1 MAEVFV
7 QFATPVA
14 ARDGTVYRAQ
24 ACGAPNAD
32 RMWEGWIEFLPVGG
46 GPPVRSPRETTQP
59 NRSGAAYWATG
70 LTPVYLEGALHRALH
85 PLVVK
90 RVEPA
95 QPVFDAPAPY
105 RVHAI
110 LDPLSVYAK
119 GGEVRLRQELG
130 ALSPLHLV
138 NIINAYHLSDQPPTT
153 LNRLAA
159 ATLLEMIVAGVRA
172 REHASLRSGLPRG

>member
-7 QFATPVA
+7 QFAAPVVA
-14 ARDGTVYRAQ
+14 KDGTVYRAQ

-32 RMWEGWIEFLPVGG
+32 GMWEGWIEFLPVGG
-46 GPPVRSPRETTQP
+46 GPALRSPRETTQP

-85 PLVVK
+85 PLVS
-90 RVEPA
+90 RTVEPA
-95 QPVFDAPAPY
+95 QPLFDAPAPY

-110 LDPLSVYAK
+110 LDPFSVYAK
-119 GGEVRLRQELG
+119 GEARLRQELG

-138 NIINAYHLSDQPPTT
+138 NIINAYHLSDEPPAT
-153 LNRLAA
+153 LNRLTA
-159 ATLLEMIVAGVRA
+159 ATLIEMIVIGVRI
-172 REHASLRSGLPRG
+172 REQTSIRSGHPRG